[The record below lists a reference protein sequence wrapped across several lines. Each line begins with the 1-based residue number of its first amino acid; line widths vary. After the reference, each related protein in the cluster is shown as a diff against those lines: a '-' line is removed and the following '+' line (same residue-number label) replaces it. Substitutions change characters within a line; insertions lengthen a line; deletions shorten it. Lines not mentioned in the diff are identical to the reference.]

1 MAPQDQREH
10 WHQSLTERNE
20 ARLPEKLREELKLG
34 KRRAEQGLKKQ
45 SSDVMSYFL
54 VEFMGTH
61 EFIWV
66 RESDIIETF
75 DPEVDPNVAAAAGNI
90 TKKRR
95 STASSFNAK
104 AMSDAIEEG
113 RWALE
118 EFEIQLSDTC
128 GDQNEG
134 ASEFGVGYTYD
145 VICQTDEEAE
155 EMDSILEHG
164 KDDESDTE
172 EKNELLANSGR
183 LDFSVEGRKKAKAR
197 ATELK
202 KHKAM
207 RVKQEKDKSKD
218 SHSKASGRTGGKSP
232 RIIISEAD
240 TKQLARHLEAD
251 ERREKKELDVRRK
264 KRVREHD
271 RLLREIGRDAKKN
284 KLNTPE
290 KKTNSNEIKD
300 KKSRAEA
307 VIKSFLIQKCQND
320 SNFNGA
326 SFIPTNSVDPSG
338 LLGMALSFRA
348 AAGEIPFEES
358 GGNSFVT
365 YPWDKID
372 ANAPAESSERCRLL
386 QEQIAL
392 VEKEIV
398 KVDAAKQ
405 RRLDLHNEAKKTL
418 IAVQQ
423 NIVRAGE
430 EVTTANASALK
441 GKKRSV
447 KKKDSKLDAAKSD
460 DGADDLS
467 GITPNTSTVSTPE
480 AKQPIKPNGEA
491 KHDVSMTAVD
501 VIEQPKESTQ
511 AAAAPSEV
519 EEKPSDFK
527 VISSTA
533 ETEQTNGSSSSAVA
547 GETAHVR
554 EAEK

>member
-1 MAPQDQREH
+1 
-10 WHQSLTERNE
+10 
-20 ARLPEKLREELKLG
+20 
-34 KRRAEQGLKKQ
+34 
-45 SSDVMSYFL
+45 
-54 VEFMGTH
+54 
-61 EFIWV
+61 
-66 RESDIIETF
+66 
-75 DPEVDPNVAAAAGNI
+75 
-90 TKKRR
+90 
-95 STASSFNAK
+95 
-104 AMSDAIEEG
+104 
-113 RWALE
+113 
-118 EFEIQLSDTC
+118 
-128 GDQNEG
+128 
-134 ASEFGVGYTYD
+134 
-145 VICQTDEEAE
+145 
-155 EMDSILEHG
+155 
-164 KDDESDTE
+164 
-172 EKNELLANSGR
+172 
-183 LDFSVEGRKKAKAR
+183 
-197 ATELK
+197 
-202 KHKAM
+202 
-207 RVKQEKDKSKD
+207 
-218 SHSKASGRTGGKSP
+218 
-232 RIIISEAD
+232 
-240 TKQLARHLEAD
+240 
-251 ERREKKELDVRRK
+251 
-264 KRVREHD
+264 
-271 RLLREIGRDAKKN
+271 
-284 KLNTPE
+284 
-290 KKTNSNEIKD
+290 
-300 KKSRAEA
+300 
-307 VIKSFLIQKCQND
+307 
-320 SNFNGA
+320 
-326 SFIPTNSVDPSG
+326 
-338 LLGMALSFRA
+338 MALSFRA

-441 GKKRSV
+441 GKKRSA

-519 EEKPSDFK
+519 EKPSDFK